1 MSLRLSSI
9 PITLMILGECLNRLQ
24 LLEALIPVFGIGKGD
39 GFGLEP
45 LMKFVGATLGNA
57 NAEVRAAAT
66 RITVMVSFSA
76 CASPGFMSPGLF
88 SNNSWLTSLL

>member
-1 MSLRLSSI
+1 MLYLHLSFKLVKDGKCGC
-9 PITLMILGECLNRLQ
+9 PNRLQ

-57 NAEVRAAAT
+57 NADVRAAAM
-66 RITVMVSFSA
+66 RITVLVSFSSFL
-76 CASPGFMSPGLF
+76 ASF
-88 SNNSWLTSLL
+88 